1 MNALGAAANN
11 PREQL
16 VLVDADDREL
26 GFLSKEACHQG
37 SGRLHRA
44 FSVFLF
50 NSRGELL
57 LQQRSAAKPLWPL
70 HWANSCCSH
79 PRRGES
85 VEDAVHRRLAEELSL
100 SAEVRFL
107 YKFEYRASYGQ
118 VGSEH
123 ELCWVF
129 AGFTDE
135 EPRVDAGEVAAW
147 RHIAPEAL
155 SAEIAANP
163 GIFTPWLKLEWAEIS
178 AHHLPALAGL
188 RPGDG

>member
-1 MNALGAAANN
+1 MNALGAAANK
-11 PREQL
+11 PHEEL
-16 VLVDADDREL
+16 ILVDAGDREL
-26 GFLSKEACHQG
+26 GFLSKERCHLG

-107 YKFEYRASYGQ
+107 YKFEYQASYGQ

-135 EPRVDAGEVAAW
+135 EPRVDASEVAAW
-147 RHIAPEAL
+147 RHIAPGAL
-155 SAEIAANP
+155 SAEIADNP
-163 GIFTPWLKLEWAEIS
+163 DIFTPWLKLEWAEIR
-178 AHHLPALAGL
+178 AHHLPVLAGL
-188 RPGDG
+188 RPGGG

>member
-1 MNALGAAANN
+1 MNALGAAANK
-11 PREQL
+11 PHEEL
-16 VLVDADDREL
+16 ILVDAADREL
-26 GFLSKEACHQG
+26 GFLSKERCHRG

-85 VEDAVHRRLAEELSL
+85 VESAVQRRLAEELAL

-107 YKFEYRASYGQ
+107 YKFEYQASYGQ

-135 EPRVDAGEVAAW
+135 EPRVDANEVAAW
-147 RHIAPEAL
+147 RHIAPAAL
-155 SAEIAANP
+155 SAEIADNP
-163 GIFTPWLKLEWAEIS
+163 DIFTPWLKLEWAEIR

-188 RPGDG
+188 RPGGG

>member
-1 MNALGAAANN
+1 MNALGAAANK
-11 PREQL
+11 PHEEL
-16 VLVDADDREL
+16 ILVDAGDREL
-26 GFLSKEACHQG
+26 GFLSKERCHLG

-85 VEDAVHRRLAEELSL
+85 VEEAVQRRLVEELAL
-100 SAEVRFL
+100 GAEVRFL
-107 YKFEYRASYGQ
+107 YKFEYQASYGQ

-135 EPRVDAGEVAAW
+135 EPRVDASEVAAW

-155 SAEIAANP
+155 SAEIADNP
-163 GIFTPWLKLEWAEIS
+163 DIFTPWLKLEWTEIR
-178 AHHLPALAGL
+178 AHHLPVLAELQSRRG
-188 RPGDG
+188 